1 MSNMF
6 CLNQCNFVS
15 SKETVYKWF
24 LNISLFDMKVN
35 QWRFFQSKYY
45 IHYIFYLKQACC
57 YRITHLCEN
66 WRPFV
71 AIAKRLVNIILFFLT
86 VFLHWRIIFKLPN
99 IPDTSNHFLIMN
111 MLYET
116 KGIPAS
122 LLCDGYLLLIL

>member
-15 SKETVYKWF
+15 SKEVVNKWF
-24 LNISLFDMKVN
+24 FKH
-35 QWRFFQSKYY
+35 FFVWHEGKLMRSKYY
-45 IHYIFYLKQACC
+45 IHFIFYLKQACC
-57 YRITHLCEN
+57 YRITYLCEN

-71 AIAKRLVNIILFFLT
+71 AIAKRLVNITSFFLT

-99 IPDTSNHFLIMN
+99 IPDISNHFLIMN